1 MAVGSSLLEGT
12 EAVHWNPLLSS
23 KAVASRMSSLTSGV
37 IGILGAVLIALP
49 ADAANLQF
57 WRFDQ
62 QQNRLTFTTD
72 TRVQPT
78 AKLIFNPTRLVIDLP
93 GTQVT
98 SATSRQR
105 LQEGLR
111 EVRVG
116 QLDDQTARIVIE
128 VAPGYSLDPQQVEVR
143 GETNRRWFVQL
154 PELVATD
161 DEDRPRRSSSSARVN
176 QSSDQAERA
185 SGRTTNQVTAD
196 ANASAQSQSTQV
208 QSIVATADGF
218 FIRLSGDTP
227 EVRLSRS
234 RRRDPERKITL
245 ELPNSSV
252 SPRLTPASLPD
263 NRYSIE
269 NWEIS
274 QSDSTVFIT
283 MTLGDDSPDWQT
295 ITTEI
300 GSSLR
305 GISVLPDGVAIR
317 DIPDSAPSSTVPVPS
332 TAVTRRP
339 SERPSS
345 PSDRARVNP
354 TEPSSASSDLP
365 RVPQGRIVVAIDPG
379 HGGRDPGAVGIGGLQ
394 EKQVIFPISQ
404 QVAAI
409 LREQGVDVVMTRNS
423 DIELDLD
430 PRVQIAERADADL
443 FVSIHANAI
452 NLSRPDVNGLET
464 YYYSGAGARFART
477 VHDVVLRMMGMS
489 DRRVRQARFYVLR
502 RTSMPAILIEVGF
515 VTGAE
520 DIHNLRDPEWRSE
533 MANAIARGILTHI
546 QREF

>member
-1 MAVGSSLLEGT
+1 M
-12 EAVHWNPLLSS
+12 HWNPLLSG
-23 KAVASRMSSLTSGV
+23 KVVVPKMSGVISGV
-37 IGILGAVLIALP
+37 IGIVGAVLIALP
-49 ADAANLQF
+49 ADAATLQF

-72 TRVQPT
+72 TQVRPT
-78 AKLIFNPTRLVIDLP
+78 AQLIFNPTRLVIDLP

-98 SATSRQR
+98 SSTTRQR
-105 LQEGLR
+105 LQAGLE

-116 QLDDQTARIVIE
+116 QLDAQTARIVIE
-128 VAPGYSLDPQQVEVR
+128 LAPGYTLDPQQVQVR
-143 GETNRRWFVQL
+143 GETSRRWYVQL

-161 DEDRPRRSSSSARVN
+161 RSRSSQPTVA
-176 QSSDQAERA
+176 SD
-185 SGRTTNQVTAD
+185 GTTTQQPQETANQVTA
-196 ANASAQSQSTQV
+196 SALAGEQNTQV
-208 QSIVATADGF
+208 ESIVATADGF
-218 FIRLSGDTP
+218 FIRVSGQTP

-234 RRRDPERKITL
+234 RRRDPQRTITL
-245 ELPNSSV
+245 ELPDSSIA
-252 SPRLTPASLPD
+252 SGLTSAALPD
-263 NRYSIE
+263 NRYSVE
-269 NWEIS
+269 RWEVS
-274 QSDSTVFIT
+274 QSDSTVRIT
-283 MTLGDDSPDWQT
+283 MSLGDDSPDWQT
-295 ITTEI
+295 IVTEI
-300 GSSLR
+300 GNSLR

-317 DIPDSAPSSTVPVPS
+317 DIPDSGNRSPVSSGTI
-332 TAVTRRP
+332 TTRP
-339 SERPSS
+339 TERPADRTLPDRVTTTPPREIPP
-345 PSDRARVNP
+345 PSV
-354 TEPSSASSDLP
+354 LP
-365 RVPQGRIVVAIDPG
+365 QVPQGRVVVAIDPG

-409 LREQGVDVVMTRNS
+409 LREQGVEVVMTRNS

-464 YYYSGAGARFART
+464 YYYSSAGARFART
-477 VHDVVLRMMGMS
+477 VHDVVLRMMGMR

-520 DIHNLRDPEWRSE
+520 DIHNLRDPEWRSQ

-546 QREF
+546 QREL

>member
-1 MAVGSSLLEGT
+1 M
-12 EAVHWNPLLSS
+12 HWNPSLSG
-23 KAVASRMSSLTSGV
+23 KGIVRRMSGLTSGV

-72 TRVQPT
+72 TQVRPT
-78 AKLIFNPTRLVIDLP
+78 AQLIFNPTRLVIDLP
-93 GTQVT
+93 GTQIT
-98 SATSRQR
+98 SSTNRQR
-105 LQEGLR
+105 LQAGLQ

-116 QLDDQTARIVIE
+116 QLDEQTARIVIE
-128 VAPGYSLDPQQVEVR
+128 LAPGYTLDPQQVQVR

-154 PELVATD
+154 PELTQD
-161 DEDRPRRSSSSARVN
+161 GENPRQSASSN
-176 QSSDQAERA
+176 QRSDQQPSQTA
-185 SGRTTNQVTAD
+185 NQVTTD
-196 ANASAQSQSTQV
+196 NAPTQAQQTTRV

-218 FIRLSGDTP
+218 FIRVSGQAP
-227 EVRLSRS
+227 EIRLSRS
-234 RRRDPERKITL
+234 RRRDPERTITI
-245 ELPNSSV
+245 ELPDSSIA
-252 SPRLTPASLPD
+252 SRLTPASLPD

-269 NWEIS
+269 SWDVS
-274 QSDSTVFIT
+274 QRDSSVFIT
-283 MTLGDDSPDWQT
+283 MMLGEDSPDWRP
-295 ITTEI
+295 IVTEI
-300 GSSLR
+300 GNSLR
-305 GISVLPDGVAIR
+305 GISVLPDKVAIR
-317 DIPDSAPSSTVPVPS
+317 DIPDSAPREIVQEPAPV
-332 TAVTRRP
+332 TTRP
-339 SERPSS
+339 SEVRVPDRTSSNRPNVSEA
-345 PSDRARVNP
+345 PSTN
-354 TEPSSASSDLP
+354 LP
-365 RVPQGRIVVAIDPG
+365 QVPQGRIVVALDPG

-404 QVAAI
+404 QVATI
-409 LREQGVDVVMTRNS
+409 LRQQGVEVVMTRNS

-464 YYYSGAGARFART
+464 YYYSSAGARFART
-477 VHDVVLRMMGMS
+477 VHDIVLRTMGMR
-489 DRRVRQARFYVLR
+489 DRRVRQARFYVIR

-520 DIHNLRDPEWRSE
+520 DIHNLRDPEWRSR

-546 QREF
+546 QREL

>member
-1 MAVGSSLLEGT
+1 MR
-12 EAVHWNPLLSS
+12 WNPLLSD
-23 KAVASRMSSLTSGV
+23 KAVAFGVSGLISGTV
-37 IGILGAVLIALP
+37 GILGAILIALP
-49 ADAANLQF
+49 VDAANLQF

-72 TRVQPT
+72 TQVRPT
-78 AKLIFNPTRLVIDLP
+78 AQLIFNPTRLVIDLP
-93 GTQVT
+93 DTQIT
-98 SATSRQR
+98 SSTNRQQLR
-105 LQEGLR
+105 EPGLQ

-116 QLDDQTARIVIE
+116 QLDDETTRIVIE
-128 VAPGYSLDPQQVEVR
+128 LAPGYTLDPQQVQVQ

-154 PELVATD
+154 PELILNEDAPSREISPNRAARQRPSPTAQQAATD
-161 DEDRPRRSSSSARVN
+161 AEAAAN
-176 QSSDQAERA
+176 QQQR
-185 SGRTTNQVTAD
+185 
-196 ANASAQSQSTQV
+196 TQV

-218 FIRLSGDTP
+218 FIRVSGNSPD
-227 EVRLSRS
+227 VNISRS

-245 ELPNSSV
+245 ELPDSSIA
-252 SPRLTPASLPD
+252 SNFTPSTLPN

-269 NWEIS
+269 SWEVS
-274 QSDSTVFIT
+274 QQDTTVFIT
-283 MTLGDDSPDWQT
+283 MTLGDDSPDWRT
-295 ITTEI
+295 IVTGVT
-300 GSSLR
+300 SSFR
-305 GISVLPDGVAIR
+305 GIAVLPDGVAIR
-317 DIPDSAPSSTVPVPS
+317 DIPDSPPPSNSLPGPS
-332 TAVTRRP
+332 NIGSRPSNNTPERPIRRP
-339 SERPSS
+339 SEAPSPTVRPS
-345 PSDRARVNP
+345 V
-354 TEPSSASSDLP
+354 P
-365 RVPQGRIVVAIDPG
+365 RRERLVVAIDPG

-423 DIELDLD
+423 DIELDLE

-452 NLSRPDVNGLET
+452 SLSRPDVNGLET
-464 YYYSGAGARFART
+464 YYYSSAGSRFART
-477 VHDVVLRMMGMS
+477 VHDVVLRLMGVP

-515 VTGAE
+515 VTGAQ
-520 DIHNLRDPEWRSE
+520 DIHNLREPEWRSQ

>member
-1 MAVGSSLLEGT
+1 M
-12 EAVHWNPLLSS
+12 HWNPLI
-23 KAVASRMSSLTSGV
+23 SRQVVTSNVSALTSGIV
-37 IGILGAVLIALP
+37 GLLGAILIALP
-49 ADAANLQF
+49 ADAASLQF

-72 TRVQPT
+72 TQVRPRAQLV
-78 AKLIFNPTRLVIDLP
+78 FNPTRLVIDLP
-93 GTQVT
+93 DTQVNSST
-98 SATSRQR
+98 TRQR
-105 LQEGLR
+105 LQAGLK

-128 VAPGYSLDPQQVEVR
+128 LAPGYTLDPQAVQVR

-154 PELVATD
+154 PELMLD
-161 DEDRPRRSSSSARVN
+161 GSPRPQSAHT
-176 QSSDQAERA
+176 A
-185 SGRTTNQVTAD
+185 NQVRSEDTPEAP
-196 ANASAQSQSTQV
+196 SQVNNTQIE
-208 QSIVATADGF
+208 SIVATRDGF
-218 FIRLSGDTP
+218 FIRVTGETP
-227 EVRLSRS
+227 EIRLRRS
-234 RRRDPERKITL
+234 RRRDPERTITL
-245 ELPNSSV
+245 ELRDSSLA
-252 SPRLTPASLPD
+252 SGLTADSLPN

-269 NWEIS
+269 SWDIS
-274 QSDSTVFIT
+274 QDDGTVFIT
-283 MTLGDDSPDWQT
+283 MTLGDDSPDWRT
-295 ITTEI
+295 IVTDIST
-300 GSSLR
+300 SLR

-317 DIPDSAPSSTVPVPS
+317 DVPDTMPAVVTSEP
-332 TAVTRRP
+332 VTRRP
-339 SERPSS
+339 PVPERP
-345 PSDRARVNP
+345 PSNP
-354 TEPSSASSDLP
+354 LPEDLP
-365 RVPQGRIVVAIDPG
+365 RVNQRRIVVAIDPG

-409 LREQGVDVVMTRNS
+409 LREQGVDVVLTRNR

-464 YYYSGAGARFART
+464 YYYSNAGARFART
-477 VHDVVLRMMGMS
+477 VHDTVLRTMGMP
-489 DRRVRQARFYVLR
+489 DRRVRQARFYVIR

-520 DIHNLRDPEWRSE
+520 DIHNLRDPEWRSR

>member
-1 MAVGSSLLEGT
+1 MR
-12 EAVHWNPLLSS
+12 WNPLLAG
-23 KAVASRMSSLTSGV
+23 KVAVPRMSSMMSGV
-37 IGILGAVLIALP
+37 IGVMGAVLIALP
-49 ADAANLQF
+49 ADAATLQF

-72 TRVQPT
+72 TQVRPT
-78 AKLIFNPTRLVIDLP
+78 AQLIFNPTRLVIDLP

-98 SATSRQR
+98 SSTTRQR
-105 LQEGLR
+105 LQSGLR

-116 QLDDQTARIVIE
+116 QLDEQTARIVIE
-128 VAPGYSLDPQQVEVR
+128 LAPGYTLDPQQVQVR
-143 GETNRRWFVQL
+143 GETSRRWYVQL
-154 PELVATD
+154 PELVVS
-161 DEDRPRRSSSSARVN
+161 DEDRSSQATASSSDGVAT
-176 QSSDQAERA
+176 QQQPQQTA
-185 SGRTTNQVTAD
+185 NQVTAD
-196 ANASAQSQSTQV
+196 DRAREQNTRV
-208 QSIVATADGF
+208 DSIVATADGF
-218 FIRLSGDTP
+218 FIRVSGQTP
-227 EVRLSRS
+227 EVRLRRS
-234 RRRDPERKITL
+234 RRRDPQRTITL
-245 ELPNSSV
+245 ELPDSSIA
-252 SPRLTPASLPD
+252 PGLTSASLPD
-263 NRYSIE
+263 NRYSVE
-269 NWEIS
+269 SWDVS
-274 QSDSTVFIT
+274 QSDSTVLIT
-283 MTLGDDSPDWQT
+283 MSLGDDSPDWRT
-295 ITTEI
+295 IGTEI

-317 DIPDSAPSSTVPVPS
+317 DIPDRGANSIPVP
-332 TAVTRRP
+332 TETVTRP
-339 SERPSS
+339 P
-345 PSDRARVNP
+345 ARVPNRRP
-354 TEPSSASSDLP
+354 LPERSTPPVETPSPAALP
-365 RVPQGRIVVAIDPG
+365 QVPQGRIVVAIDPG

-464 YYYSGAGARFART
+464 YYYSNAGARFART
-477 VHDVVLRMMGMS
+477 VHDVVLQTMGMR

-520 DIHNLRDPEWRSE
+520 DIHNLRDPEWRSR
-533 MANAIARGILTHI
+533 MADAIARGILTHI
-546 QREF
+546 QRGL

>member
-1 MAVGSSLLEGT
+1 M
-12 EAVHWNPLLSS
+12 HWNPLLSGKVFAPKLS
-23 KAVASRMSSLTSGV
+23 GVMSGV
-37 IGILGAVLIALP
+37 IGILGAALIALP
-49 ADAANLQF
+49 ADAAALQF

-62 QQNRLTFTTD
+62 QQSRLTFTTD
-72 TRVQPT
+72 TQVRPT
-78 AKLIFNPTRLVIDLP
+78 AQLIFNPTRLVIDLP

-98 SATSRQR
+98 SSTARQR
-105 LQEGLR
+105 LQAGLR

-116 QLDDQTARIVIE
+116 QLDAQTARIVIE
-128 VAPGYSLDPQQVEVR
+128 LAPGYTLDPRQVQVR
-143 GETNRRWFVQL
+143 GETSRRWYVQL
-154 PELVATD
+154 PELVVA
-161 DEDRPRRSSSSARVN
+161 DEARP
-176 QSSDQAERA
+176 
-185 SGRTTNQVTAD
+185 
-196 ANASAQSQSTQV
+196 SQSTSTSDGTAIQQPQGTANQV
-208 QSIVATADGF
+208 IANALAREQNTQVESIVATADGF
-218 FIRLSGDTP
+218 FIRVSGQTP

-234 RRRDPERKITL
+234 RRRDPQRTITL
-245 ELPNSSV
+245 ELPDSSIA
-252 SPRLTPASLPD
+252 PGLTSASLPN
-263 NRYSIE
+263 NRYSVE
-269 NWEIS
+269 SWEVS
-274 QSDSTVFIT
+274 ESDSVVSIT
-283 MTLGDDSPDWQT
+283 MSLGEDSPDWQT
-295 ITTEI
+295 IVTEI
-300 GSSLR
+300 GNSLR

-317 DIPDSAPSSTVPVPS
+317 DIPDTGNRSPAPSGTITS
-332 TAVTRRP
+332 RP
-339 SERPSS
+339 IERPADRTTLPDRVAPPAETPS
-345 PSDRARVNP
+345 PA
-354 TEPSSASSDLP
+354 ELP
-365 RVPQGRIVVAIDPG
+365 RVPRGRIVVAIDPG

-477 VHDVVLRMMGMS
+477 VHDVVLQMMGMR

-502 RTSMPAILIEVGF
+502 RTSMPAILVEVGF

-520 DIHNLRDPEWRSE
+520 DINNLRDPEWRSR

-546 QREF
+546 QREL

>member
-1 MAVGSSLLEGT
+1 M
-12 EAVHWNPLLSS
+12 HCNPLRFS
-23 KAVASRMSSLTSGV
+23 KVVSNRVSGLTSGV

-72 TRVQPT
+72 TQVRPT
-78 AKLIFNPTRLVIDLP
+78 AQLIFNPTRLVIDLP
-93 GTQVT
+93 DTQVT
-98 SATSRQR
+98 SSTTRQR
-105 LQEGLR
+105 LQAGLQ
-111 EVRVG
+111 EIRVG
-116 QLDDQTARIVIE
+116 QLDGQTARIVIE
-128 VAPGYSLDPQQVEVR
+128 LAPGYTLDPQQVQVQ

-154 PELVATD
+154 PDLTTANSSRASQAA
-161 DEDRPRRSSSSARVN
+161 RPGRSTSN
-176 QSSDQAERA
+176 QSVRSDTQSAN
-185 SGRTTNQVTAD
+185 NQVTTD
-196 ANASAQSQSTQV
+196 SANQQQPTQV
-208 QSIVATADGF
+208 ESIVATADGF
-218 FIRLSGDTP
+218 FIRVSGQKP
-227 EVRLSRS
+227 EVNLSRS
-234 RRRDPERKITL
+234 RPRRRDPQRKITL
-245 ELPNSSV
+245 ELPDSAIA
-252 SPRLTPASLPD
+252 PGLTSASLPD

-269 NWEIS
+269 SWDVS
-274 QSDSTVFIT
+274 QEGSTVLVT
-283 MTLGDDSPDWQT
+283 MTLGEDSPDWRT
-295 ITTEI
+295 IVTEI
-300 GSSLR
+300 STGLQ
-305 GISVLPDGVAIR
+305 GIVVLPDGVAIR
-317 DIPDSAPSSTVPVPS
+317 DVPDSGATSVSV
-332 TAVTRRP
+332 
-339 SERPSS
+339 
-345 PSDRARVNP
+345 P
-354 TEPSSASSDLP
+354 TEPVTSRPSRESNPRPERVLPPRASEPATSGQLP
-365 RVPQGRIVVAIDPG
+365 RVNQERIVVAIDPG

-409 LREQGVDVVMTRNS
+409 LRQQGVEVVMTRNR

-452 NLSRPDVNGLET
+452 SLSRPDVNGLET
-464 YYYSGAGARFART
+464 YYYSNAGARFART
-477 VHDVVLRMMGMS
+477 VHDIVLRTMGMS
-489 DRRVRQARFYVLR
+489 DRRVRQARFYVIR